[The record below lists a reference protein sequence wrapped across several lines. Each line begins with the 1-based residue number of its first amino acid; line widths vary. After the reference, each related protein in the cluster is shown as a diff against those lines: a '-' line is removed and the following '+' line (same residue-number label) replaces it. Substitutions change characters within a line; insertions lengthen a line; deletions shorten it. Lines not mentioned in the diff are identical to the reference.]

1 MDVCELTPLVDVF
14 GNIQNKTKQNDADD
28 ADGKKQGAGERVV
41 RQDPDTTDEKD
52 LELLCWTR

>member
-28 ADGKKQGAGERVV
+28 ADGKKQGVGERVV
-41 RQDPDTTDEKD
+41 REDPDTTDEKD
-52 LELLCWTR
+52 QELLC